1 MMTPLFLILFGL
13 MPQRGGQQF
22 PTNPGTG
29 GQTAAAVHCDADIR
43 WINSDQKFYN
53 LGNTFTLNLFAS
65 TGAGCTPGEIR
76 VTAVY
81 LDYDQNVVCSGV
93 VDNVAQLDQ
102 NTQSVVLEFKPLTV
116 LEFVRWRNGL
126 RPPQPVAKRL
136 ACIGPDQLTEVS
148 RNDTDRSVSL
158 RLFITLLARNGGMSN
173 LEVKVDPRR

>member
-1 MMTPLFLILFGL
+1 EL
-13 MPQRGGQQF
+13 
-22 PTNPGTG
+22 
-29 GQTAAAVHCDADIR
+29 R
-43 WINSDQKFYN
+43 WINSEQKFYG
-53 LGNTFTLNLFAS
+53 LGNTFSLNLFAS
-65 TGAGCTPGEIR
+65 AGAGCTPGEIR

-148 RNDTDRSVSL
+148 RNETDRAVSV
-158 RLFITLLARNGGMSN
+158 RLFVTLLARNGAMSN
-173 LEVKVDPRR
+173 LEIKVDPRR